1 MIYDKEIILPFLECR
16 IIELQFIYL
25 GGDVDLREFERTT
38 AEDALLPAADGGI
51 PFGPLLALP
60 S

>member
-1 MIYDKEIILPFLECR
+1 MTKITLSFIKCW
-16 IIELQFIYL
+16 IIELPFIYL

-38 AEDALLPAADGGI
+38 AEDAILPAADGGI

>member
-1 MIYDKEIILPFLECR
+1 MIYENIHRVHNFKTIYK
-16 IIELQFIYL
+16 LQYTYL

-38 AEDALLPAADGGI
+38 AEDAILPAADGGI

>member
-1 MIYDKEIILPFLECR
+1 MIKKYLLFIECR
-16 IIELQFIYL
+16 KIELQFIYL
-25 GGDVDLREFERTT
+25 GGDVDLKEFERTT
-38 AEDALLPAADGGI
+38 AEDAILPAADGGI

>member
-1 MIYDKEIILPFLECR
+1 MIYDKETFIECR

-38 AEDALLPAADGGI
+38 AEDAILPAADGGI